1 VVRDGLCEQVTSEP
15 RPEGGKA
22 VTQVISPRKAFL
34 IKRDSTGIDS
44 EAERSI

>member
-1 VVRDGLCEQVTSEP
+1 MVRDGLCEHMTSEP

-22 VTQVISPRKAFL
+22 VTQVISLRKAFL
-34 IKRDSTGIDS
+34 IKGDSVGIDS